1 MRKVTQHKD
10 LLCTRGFLSHFYASQ
25 KEENVGQAGLILTKR
40 RKEKAALYF
49 WGATFALRLKLSA
62 HIYRILRNRVQKLSS
77 DVCLGQQKK
86 CISLLIITR
95 RRRASDENQERE
107 GRKKFHTNQEI
118 SIWEHHI
125 KLYWCPTFP
134 QRILF
139 CNIHKFLP
147 FSKNLSTCS
156 KLSTLCMNTYM
167 NTLLRFGSFM
177 QAWYGFNTHIF
188 YGKQQ
193 VGTLPKLRFFLH
205 FYLWLQAFLRTFLKE
220 PKKYQMRDVSK

>member
-1 MRKVTQHKD
+1 MIHKSNPRIISDPSVKVEWRRYVLKMYRLKVSGIMRKVTQHKD

-107 GRKKFHTNQEI
+107 GRKKSFIPTRKYPFG
-118 SIWEHHI
+118 SII
-125 KLYWCPTFP
+125 LKFIDALLSPK
-134 QRILF
+134 QILF

-147 FSKNLSTCS
+147 FSKTC
-156 KLSTLCMNTYM
+156 
-167 NTLLRFGSFM
+167 LL
-177 QAWYGFNTHIF
+177 
-188 YGKQQ
+188 
-193 VGTLPKLRFFLH
+193 L
-205 FYLWLQAFLRTFLKE
+205 
-220 PKKYQMRDVSK
+220 